1 MQLAAPP
8 RPRLVRQRLG
18 AAACVLLASGAAV
31 ARADSSGATTQL
43 DATLLRYGEQSR
55 VTVTEPTVR
64 ITRLLPDGQSLTG
77 QVILDVISGAS
88 PSGAMPIGVVPA
100 GQPQTMTTPSGNV
113 VSVGTPDPSA
123 IPLSRFHDTRIALDG
138 GWSKPFGLFTPSFDA
153 SFSREK
159 DYQSLGGNGKLSID
173 LFRRL
178 MTLTV
183 GGGYNHDGVFPKGG
197 TRAPLTDGSVITGY
211 GTDAKRVSTGMV
223 SLSRVI
229 TRRWMVAAS
238 ATRILERGYLT
249 EPYKIVSVLD
259 DSSGVPVGQLT
270 ESRPATRGRNG
281 VLGSSV
287 YHLTRDVMYVT
298 YRYYWDDWG
307 VRSSTVDARYRKDLG
322 GDAWLEPH
330 LRFYTQT
337 AARFFRFGLLQGEPV
352 PAYITADQRLNAM
365 RSVTVGGTLGFK
377 IPDYPGE
384 FSVRAEYIGEFG
396 GGHPAYVTGVQRGFD
411 LFPTLNIGSLLLG
424 YSVQF

>member
-31 ARADSSGATTQL
+31 ARADSGATTQL

-77 QVILDVISGAS
+77 QVTLDVISGAS
-88 PSGAMPIGVVPA
+88 PSGAMPVGVVPA

-113 VSVGTPDPSA
+113 VSAGTPDPSA
-123 IPLSRFHDTRIALDG
+123 IPTSRFGDTRIALDG
-138 GWSKPFGLFTPSFDA
+138 GWSKPFGLFTPSFDGH
-153 SFSREK
+153 FSHEK
-159 DYQSLGGNGKLSID
+159 DYRSLGGDGKMSID

-178 MTLTV
+178 VTLTV

-197 TRAPLTDGSVITGY
+197 TRAPLTDGSVIIGH
-211 GTDAKRVSTGMV
+211 ASNPKNVATGMA
-223 SLSRVI
+223 SLSRVV

-249 EPYKIVSVLD
+249 EPYKIVSLLD
-259 DSSGVPVGQLT
+259 DSTGVPVGQVT
-270 ESRPATRGRNG
+270 ENRPATRSRND
-281 VLGSSV
+281 VLASSV
-287 YHLTRDVMYVT
+287 YHLTQDVMYLT

-307 VRSSTVDARYRKDLG
+307 VRSSTVDARYRRELG
-322 GDAWLEPH
+322 GDTWLEPH
-330 LRFYTQT
+330 VRFYTQT
-337 AARFFRFGLLQGEPV
+337 GARFFRFGLLQGEPLPEYV
-352 PAYITADQRLNAM
+352 TADQRLDAM
-365 RSVTVGGTLGFK
+365 KSVTVGGTLGFK
-377 IPDYPGE
+377 LTGYPGE
-384 FSVRAEYIGEFG
+384 FTARAEYIAEFG
-396 GGHPAYVTGVQRGFD
+396 NGHPDYVTGVQRGFN